1 MEEKTRSLTPDSTF
15 CDPRKNILES
25 GHWVLRT
32 ESGRQMNRGREQI
45 GWDNLGSVACE
56 KNVHNSCPTYLPCDL
71 RNGGGE
77 IIRKTMCV
85 CQECQ
90 RLGSLWTV

>member
-15 CDPRKNILES
+15 CDPRRIFLNL
-25 GHWVLRT
+25 GTGFRT
-32 ESGRQMNRGREQI
+32 ESGRRMNRGREQI

-56 KNVHNSCPTYLPCDL
+56 KNVHNSCPTYLPYDL

-85 CQECQ
+85 FQECQ